1 LIVIPLAQ
9 VREKSIKMPTYK
21 VKYSDFD
28 PSRMIFG
35 KTDEANATGQDG
47 KPIKYFRIP
56 IQYLYEVSTSDGRK
70 QNVKSDLYIEGP
82 KEMSRG
88 PQSKT
93 YAEKGNKVVH
103 SIFTKYD
110 LTNSEQHAF
119 INRDNVNP
127 GTIHKLCL
135 KCCEEVFERGGDVGI
150 GNCFSV
156 ENMLAM
162 LHYPVKWTLE
172 KGRPVPGEN
181 PAAIWKLFRYGKDY
195 VRETDFILPING
207 GQKVAWDMISG
218 SRIEHQPVFKVD
230 NITIAG
236 GRPSIKIEV
245 ASSVVYDI
253 ISAGGPNLQED
264 TIAEAAKDSHV
275 TSKLLDKIKEL
286 EAALATKT
294 NVSETKEDTP
304 VAPASNPVPVVI
316 PGIVP
321 QAAPAPVPAPI
332 PVMEPV
338 PAPAPIPVVAPPMFE
353 IPQPPVAAAPAPEP
367 ITLNSVINSAPV
379 INLPPALP
387 GGLTLPPPLP

>member
-1 LIVIPLAQ
+1 
-9 VREKSIKMPTYK
+9 MPSYK

-28 PSRMIFG
+28 PSRIIFG

-56 IQYLYEVSTSDGRK
+56 IQYLYEITSADGRK
-70 QNVKSDLYIEGP
+70 TNVKSDLYIEGP

-103 SIFTKYD
+103 SVFTKYD
-110 LTNSEQHAF
+110 LSNPEQHAF
-119 INRDNVNP
+119 INRDAVNP

-135 KCCEEVFERGGDVGI
+135 RCCEEVFERGGDLGI

-195 VRETDFILPING
+195 VRETDFLLPING
-207 GQKVAWDMISG
+207 GQKIAWDMISG

-236 GRPSIKIEV
+236 GRPSIKIEM

-253 ISAGGPNLQED
+253 VSGGGPNLQED
-264 TIAEAAKDSHV
+264 TIAEASKDTHV
-275 TSKLLDKIKEL
+275 TAKLLEKIKEL
-286 EAALATKT
+286 ETALATKAKVDDKPT
-294 NVSETKEDTP
+294 ET
-304 VAPASNPVPVVI
+304 APAVPAAAPVI
-316 PGIVP
+316 PGITL
-321 QAAPAPVPAPI
+321 QAAPVIPVATPTPIVPAAVPEPVVVPPIAMPAPVEPTPAP
-332 PVMEPV
+332 
-338 PAPAPIPVVAPPMFE
+338 
-353 IPQPPVAAAPAPEP
+353 
-367 ITLNSVINSAPV
+367 TLSSLINNA
-379 INLPPALP
+379 PALP
-387 GGLTLPPPLP
+387 LPLPVIGGIVIPPL